1 MEMMF
6 NILYGAWL
14 GTAIAIIQ
22 YDVINPILENDYDFY
37 NAMDQIQ
44 PIQFKEGEMLDDNI

>member
-22 YDVINPILENDYDFY
+22 YDVIQPILDNRGDIYRV
-37 NAMDQIQ
+37 MDQIKMTK
-44 PIQFKEGEMLDDNI
+44 IEEWEMLDDNI

>member
-22 YDVINPILENDYDFY
+22 YDVIQPILDNRGDIYHIIDRIKIS
-37 NAMDQIQ
+37 QIE
-44 PIQFKEGEMLDDNI
+44 EGEMLDDNI